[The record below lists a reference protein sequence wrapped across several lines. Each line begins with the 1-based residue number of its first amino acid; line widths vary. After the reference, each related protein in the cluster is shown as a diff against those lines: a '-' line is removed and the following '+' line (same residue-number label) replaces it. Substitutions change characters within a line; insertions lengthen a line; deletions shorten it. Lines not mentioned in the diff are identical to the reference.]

1 MGMVLQGLA
10 PGMEDGGHPELCAQ
24 MLGIGRDGGERL
36 GRRAEQDRID
46 DRLVLE
52 CDLSGWRRYG
62 EDDVEVLDWKQ
73 LGLSRR
79 QPLSTRQPLALRTM
93 AIATGVIGDAR
104 CTAIVALLDMPAER
118 RRPTRRDGTHHAP
131 LDAAEMTGMHLPK
144 SFAVAAEHIRHL
156 QSGTHCPDQPGG
168 TISNRSRS
176 SGLGVLLIVL
186 VAT

>member
-1 MGMVLQGLA
+1 MRVA
-10 PGMEDGGHPELCAQ
+10 PQSSHC
-24 MLGIGRDGGERL
+24 
-36 GRRAEQDRID
+36 
-46 DRLVLE
+46 
-52 CDLSGWRRYG
+52 
-62 EDDVEVLDWKQ
+62 
-73 LGLSRR
+73 
-79 QPLSTRQPLALRTM
+79 STCPPSAAVRHA
-93 AIATGVIGDAR
+93 VN
-104 CTAIVALLDMPAER
+104 
-118 RRPTRRDGTHHAP
+118 GTHHAP